1 MVEVPLWQSRFVVPG
16 PAVELFLA
24 ELEEVALSVAAFE
37 EAGSDEGA
45 GARWRI
51 ELMHRGEPDQEQLA
65 ACLAPLAERV
75 GIERIDLTVA
85 PLATTNWLARVAAS
99 FTPQRIGRFWV
110 HGSHVRET
118 PPADAMP
125 IRLDAGLAF
134 GSGEHAST
142 QGCLL
147 ALDELARRRRFGR
160 VLDVGCGSGILA
172 IAAAKCWPA
181 RVLAVDNDPKAVVVA
196 QDNARQNGV
205 GTRVRVRRSEG
216 YRSPAVRAAGPY
228 DLIFAN
234 ILADPLCEM
243 ARDMARHLAPRG
255 SAILSGLF
263 DRQAGRV
270 IEAHRAAG
278 LRLRRCIRL
287 EIWTTLV
294 FSARR
299 R

>member
-1 MVEVPLWQSRFVVPG
+1 
-16 PAVELFLA
+16 
-24 ELEEVALSVAAFE
+24 
-37 EAGSDEGA
+37 
-45 GARWRI
+45 
-51 ELMHRGEPDQEQLA
+51 
-65 ACLAPLAERV
+65 
-75 GIERIDLTVA
+75 
-85 PLATTNWLARVAAS
+85 
-99 FTPQRIGRFWV
+99 
-110 HGSHVRET
+110 
-118 PPADAMP
+118 
-125 IRLDAGLAF
+125 
-134 GSGEHAST
+134 
-142 QGCLL
+142 
-147 ALDELARRRRFGR
+147 
-160 VLDVGCGSGILA
+160 
-172 IAAAKCWPA
+172 
-181 RVLAVDNDPKAVVVA
+181 
-196 QDNARQNGV
+196 
-205 GTRVRVRRSEG
+205 VRRSEG